1 MAGKISHRVITAV
14 KISHII
20 LSNFYFVHTGVID
33 QVEELRI
40 IAEQA
45 GLWRLRGD
53 KLCQVWH
60 IDDILF
66 VSVVFKQQWDIGE
79 W

>member
-45 GLWRLRGD
+45 GL
-53 KLCQVWH
+53 
-60 IDDILF
+60 
-66 VSVVFKQQWDIGE
+66 
-79 W
+79 